1 MVARQYSNTAVA
13 ATVENAGGLAN
24 GTTTLVL
31 SSTTGMPAAP
41 FTMRIRPETVNEEL
55 ITVTAGLGSVGTPYT
70 IVRGVDGTAAI
81 AHPQGA
87 PIVHSISARDFKEPQ
102 DHIANVTP
110 GAVHGLPVSA
120 WQSSTVV
127 SKDADQGYATDIT
140 YNDDNE
146 LRFMAEAN
154 TKYKVELV
162 MMATGNA
169 GNLQVNWRGPAGM
182 SGTKAV
188 IGPPATA
195 TNLASTTVRMTCH
208 PVTTAVGYGLQSGS
222 TAHISEKCI
231 LSTSATAGEVVITH
245 SQNVSS
251 ADITTVKA
259 GSYLEVTRVNSI
271 V

>member
-1 MVARQYSNTAVA
+1 MARQYSNTAVA
-13 ATVENAGGLAN
+13 ATVENSGGISN
-24 GTTTLVL
+24 GTTSLVL

-41 FTMRIRPETVNEEL
+41 FTMRIRPDTVNEEL
-55 ITVTAGLGSVGTPYT
+55 ITVTGGLGSVGTPYT
-70 IVRGVDGTAAI
+70 VVRGVDGTAAVS
-81 AHPQGA
+81 HPQGA

-102 DHIANVTP
+102 DHIDNVTP

-120 WQSSTVV
+120 WQSNTIVA
-127 SKDADQGYATDIT
+127 KDADQGYSNDIT

-146 LRFMAEAN
+146 LRFTAEAN
-154 TKYKVELV
+154 TKYRVELI

-169 GNLQVNWRGPAGM
+169 GNIQVNWRGPAGM

-208 PVTTAVGYGLQSGS
+208 SVTTAVAYGLQSGI

-231 LSTSATAGEVVITH
+231 VSTSATAGEVVITH

-251 ADITTVKA
+251 GDATTVKA
-259 GSYLEVTRVNSI
+259 GSYLVVTRVNSI